1 MNFLLVIGIA
11 LALAMDAFAVSL
23 GISTAL
29 EGITKRQ
36 TLRVA
41 FHFGFFQFMMPILGW
56 SAGQSIQKHIEA
68 FDHWVAFGL
77 LLVIGAR
84 MIYESFR
91 VEKKVKKPDSDP
103 TKGLTLLVLS
113 VATSIDALAVGLSLA
128 LIGVGIIY
136 PAAVI
141 GLVAFSLTV
150 IGVKLGK
157 AMGKLVRKRGE
168 MIGGIILI
176 FVGVAILL
184 EHL

>member
-1 MNFLLVIGIA
+1 MNFFLVVGIA
-11 LALAMDAFAVSL
+11 FALAMDAFAVSL

-56 SAGQSIQKHIEA
+56 SVGQSIQKYIEA
-68 FDHWVAFGL
+68 FDHWIAFGL
-77 LLVIGAR
+77 LLIIGAK
-84 MIYESFR
+84 MIYESYKG
-91 VEKKVKKPDSDP
+91 EKKIKKPDSDP
-103 TKGLTLLVLS
+103 TKGSSLLVLS

-128 LIGVGIIY
+128 FLGVGIIY
-136 PAAVI
+136 PAIII
-141 GLVAFSLTV
+141 GLVAFTLTV
-150 IGVKLGK
+150 IGMKLGTVL
-157 AMGKLVRKRGE
+157 GKLVRKRGE

-176 FVGVAILL
+176 LVGAAILL